1 MAASAVSAHEQE
13 HVQHNQQKAESEGM
27 TATSTVVLYTA
38 ICPEC
43 GKSYVS
49 GGTTTTTY
57 SRKQQIA
64 EIGEQSKGTL
74 LDTLV

>member
-1 MAASAVSAHEQE
+1 VSAHEQE
-13 HVQHNQQKAESEGM
+13 HVRHNQQKAESEGM
-27 TATSTVVLYTA
+27 KATSTVVLSTA

-57 SRKQQIA
+57 SRKQQIS
-64 EIGEQSKGTL
+64 EVGEKTKGTL
-74 LDTLV
+74 VDTRA

>member
-1 MAASAVSAHEQE
+1 MR
-13 HVQHNQQKAESEGM
+13 
-27 TATSTVVLYTA
+27 ATSTVVLYTA

-57 SRKQQIA
+57 SRRQQITDV
-64 EIGEQSKGTL
+64 GERTKGTL
-74 LDTLV
+74 LDTRI